1 MACIQ
6 HGTTFALSHV
16 KGVNK
21 TMALDGIFNTTIRL
35 LEKNLDL
42 RARNQNLISANLA
55 NAETPGFIPK
65 SLTFEGELKDA
76 LQSRG
81 GESASVT
88 HPRHIPLKG
97 VSAGLDRVQGMVL
110 EEPDGSVGHDGNGVE
125 LETEMGRL
133 AENQILYNATIQ
145 LAVKKFEGLKM
156 AIKGSI

>member
-1 MACIQ
+1 
-6 HGTTFALSHV
+6 
-16 KGVNK
+16 
-21 TMALDGIFNTTIRL
+21 MALDGIFNTTIRL

-76 LQSRG
+76 LKSRG
-81 GESASVT
+81 GESPAVT
-88 HPRHIPLKG
+88 HPLHIPLRGK
-97 VSAGLDRVQGMVL
+97 SAGLDRVQGTVV

-133 AENQILYNATIQ
+133 AENQIMYNATIQ

-156 AIKGSI
+156 AIKGSM

>member
-1 MACIQ
+1 VQIS
-6 HGTTFALSHV
+6 HGTTFAHNPV

-42 RARNQNLISANLA
+42 RVRNQNLISANLA
-55 NAETPGFIPK
+55 NVETPGFIPK

-76 LQSRG
+76 LKNRG
-81 GESASVT
+81 GDTPPVT

-97 VSAGLDRVQGMVL
+97 LSAGLDRVQGTVI
-110 EEPDGSVGHDGNGVE
+110 EAPDGSMGQDGNGVE

-133 AENQILYNATIQ
+133 AENQIFYNATVQ
-145 LAVKKFEGLKM
+145 LTARKFEGLKM
-156 AIKGSI
+156 AIKGSL

>member
-1 MACIQ
+1 MHIR
-6 HGTTFALSHV
+6 HGTTFADNPV

-65 SLTFEGELKDA
+65 TLTFEGELKDA
-76 LQSRG
+76 LKSRG
-81 GESASVT
+81 GDSASDT
-88 HPRHIPLKG
+88 HPLHIPLKG
-97 VSAGLDRVQGMVL
+97 RSAGLDRVQGTVL